1 MKWWLNRSIRV
12 KAATGI
18 GLMLLPLLVGIIFG
32 VARYVEGELWQREIQ
47 AAEEINAIAA
57 NLVSDAMMEGR
68 KDKVQ
73 ETISKLGKN
82 VGGQFDSIAVYDDQS
97 ILTSFATG
105 FPGGRTVDKAKYEVN
120 ISDPTCWGCHQLS
133 PEERP
138 KLVIVSVEGQ
148 DVLRS
153 VVPLYN
159 EPRCQTC
166 HGTGKEVL
174 GDSIVD
180 LRLAR
185 YQQVSRNISL
195 GLGGT
200 ITVSL
205 VLLVFMLYQFSRR
218 VIIKPLEELVT
229 VSQAMTQGELDRR
242 VHVRSEDEIG
252 QLGTAFNK
260 MATQVSEFVRE
271 LEKRVA
277 DRTHSLEERSAY
289 LESSAEVSRTLAAII
304 DKEEL
309 VWKSVNLIRERF
321 NFYYVGLFLVDANNE
336 WAVLQAGTGEAGQ
349 AMLANKHRLKIGEG
363 MIGWCIAN
371 AKSRVA
377 LDIGEDAFHFEN
389 PFLPETRSEGAL
401 PLRSRGRVIGALT
414 VQSNQPEA
422 FNQDIINTLQTMA
435 DQIAITLDNADLFA
449 RFEAARDAERRAY
462 GDLRM
467 KDWLELTQ
475 KQIFPSYVVSSDG
488 NIKTVNKQQLPETAK
503 SLQSGPFIHDDGKT
517 ITLPIKS
524 YGQILGGIKIRK
536 LEDSQ
541 TWTSEQLDLLNTLSE
556 QMGVALES
564 ARLLEGAQK
573 RAALEQTIGEITARI
588 SSAMEFEDII
598 HETLSQLGNIFQD
611 SDVSLRIK
619 NQWD

>member
-32 VARYVEGELWQREIQ
+32 VARYVESELWQREIQ

-73 ETISKLGKN
+73 ETITKLGKN

-97 ILTSFATG
+97 VLTSFATG
-105 FPGGRTVDKAKYEVN
+105 FPGGRIVDKGKYEVN
-120 ISDPTCWGCHQLS
+120 ISDPTCWGCHQLP

-138 KLVIVSVEGQ
+138 KLTIVSVEGQ

-205 VLLVFMLYQFSRR
+205 VLLMFMLYQFSRR
-218 VIIKPLEELVT
+218 VIIKPLEELVS
-229 VSQAMTQGELDRR
+229 VSQAMTQGELDQR

-252 QLGTAFNK
+252 QLGMAFNK
-260 MATQVSEFVRE
+260 MATQVNEFVRE
-271 LEKRVA
+271 LEIRVA
-277 DRTHSLEERSAY
+277 DRTRSLEERSAY

-321 NFYYVGLFLVDANNE
+321 DFYYVGLFLVDANNE

-349 AMLANKHRLKIGEG
+349 NMLANKHRLKIGEG

-371 AKSRVA
+371 AQSRIA
-377 LDIGEDAFHFEN
+377 LDIGEDAVHFEN

-401 PLRSRGRVIGALT
+401 PLRSRGRVLGALT
-414 VQSNQPEA
+414 VQSNQPAA
-422 FNQDIINTLQTMA
+422 FDQDIINTLQIMA
-435 DQIAITLDNADLFA
+435 DQIAITLDNADLIA

-462 GDLRM
+462 GDLRTQ
-467 KDWLELTQ
+467 DWLELTQ
-475 KQIFPSYVVSSDG
+475 RQKFPSFVVSADG
-488 NIKTVNKQQLPETAK
+488 NIKSGEKQRSPETTK
-503 SLQSGPFIHDDGKT
+503 TLQSGPFIQDDGT

-524 YGQILGGIKIRK
+524 YGQVLGGIKIRN
-536 LEDSQ
+536 LTENQ
-541 TWTSEQLDLLNTLSE
+541 TWTSEQLELLNILSE
-556 QMGVALES
+556 QMGIALES

-598 HETLSQLGNIFQD
+598 HETLSQLGNIFRD